1 LITNRIITH
10 VDLDYFFA
18 QCEERE
24 NPALKDKPVVVCVYS
39 ARGGDSGVVS
49 TANYV
54 ARQFGVKASLPIVTA
69 KRILKN
75 REAVFLPVNHELYEK
90 VSARVMSVLRRY
102 ADKFEQVGIDEAFL
116 DVSQAADGDFEKA
129 RTFAQEIKGKILAE
143 EGLTCSVGVGPNK
156 LVAKM
161 ASGFQKP
168 DGLTVVKPEEV
179 KRFLFPMPVGK
190 LYGVGSKTAK
200 KMQELGI
207 STAGDL
213 ANYDVEKLR
222 EIFGKNLGTYY
233 HNAANGLDEE
243 PVQEGKEAEQI
254 SRMTTLKQ
262 NTRDLNLILPEL
274 DRLSE
279 DVHTKILEAHLTIKS
294 VGVMAI
300 MADLS
305 IHSRSRTL
313 EAATN
318 QLEIIQKTARELF
331 QLLLKEET
339 ELDVRRA
346 GVKVSGL
353 SHEKGQKAITEFLN
367 AV

>member
-1 LITNRIITH
+1 MHI
-10 VDLDYFFA
+10 DLDYFFA

-24 NPALKDKPVVVCVYS
+24 NPSLKEKPVVVCVYS

-54 ARQFGVKASLPIVTA
+54 ARQFGVKSSLPIVTA
-69 KRILKN
+69 KKILKN

-90 VSARVMSVLRRY
+90 VSAMVMSVLRRH
-102 ADKFEQVGIDEAFL
+102 ADKIEQVGIDEAFL
-116 DVSQAADGDFEKA
+116 DVTKSTGGDFEKA
-129 RTFAQEIKGKILAE
+129 RTFAQAIKAKILAE
-143 EGLTCSVGVGPNK
+143 EGLTCSIGIGPNK

-168 DGLTVVKPEEV
+168 DGLTVVRPEEV
-179 KRFLFPMPVGK
+179 KKFLFPLPVGK

-207 STAGDL
+207 STVGDL

-233 HNAANGLDEE
+233 HNAANGLDMEPIREE
-243 PVQEGKEAEQI
+243 KEVEQI

-262 NTRDLNLILPEL
+262 DTRDLNLILPEL

-279 DVHTKILEAHLTIKS
+279 DVHTRIIEDHLIIKS
-294 VGVMAI
+294 VGVIAVMRK
-300 MADLS
+300 LS
-305 IHSRSRTL
+305 THSRSRTL

-318 QLEIIQKTARELF
+318 QLDVIQKTARELF
-331 QLLLKEET
+331 KLLLTEVT

-353 SHEKGQKAITEFLN
+353 SHEKGQKAITEFLGF
-367 AV
+367 V